1 MTVRCQATGSLLGP
15 QQAPTARSQ
24 AGTFVPSSKLGD
36 KRRTSQDNCSL
47 GIKYT
52 TLGCVYWA
60 QGDQTFSLAYR
71 IFPEFSQVLLLIR
84 LAPDTHP
91 PLNFSCMNNNLA

>member
-52 TLGCVYWA
+52 TLGCVY
-60 QGDQTFSLAYR
+60 
-71 IFPEFSQVLLLIR
+71 
-84 LAPDTHP
+84 
-91 PLNFSCMNNNLA
+91 